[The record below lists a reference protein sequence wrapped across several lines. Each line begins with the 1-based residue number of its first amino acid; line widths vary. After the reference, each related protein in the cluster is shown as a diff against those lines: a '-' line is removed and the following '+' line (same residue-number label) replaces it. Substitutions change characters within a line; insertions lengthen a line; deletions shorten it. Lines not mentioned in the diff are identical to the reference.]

1 MTAGPM
7 WMGWL
12 LDRASRAVSCGLFA
26 GFVCLTGL
34 LVLLC
39 WKKQPAGAEK

>member
-12 LDRASRAVSCGLFA
+12 LDRASRAVSCGIFA
-26 GFVCLTGL
+26 VFVGLTGL

-39 WKKQPAGAEK
+39 WKKRAAGTEK